1 MTDITDAILRSAIE
15 LQRLSLTEEARAE
28 QLLRQLEAD
37 LRALLNTRTL
47 SASGKREIEALIKQ
61 AHDAITG
68 KYINIAGILDV
79 DGIVQHVAEQT
90 VNALGGDMPGV
101 ETLRSLARD
110 VLIEGSPASAWW
122 ARQADD
128 TDFKFAGAV
137 RRGVLNG
144 RTNEAITRE
153 VVDVL
158 DVSRRNARALVHSS
172 IMTAANKA
180 RLEAYRKNMRFSSG
194 VKWLATLDSHTCRT
208 CAALDGS
215 QWDFDGKPLKGTKFD
230 FQAPPAH
237 MLCRCV
243 ITPLPLSFDELGFE
257 GMDAAIANI
266 GARASSQGPLKSGTT
281 FADFLKRQS
290 PEWVDDFLGA
300 KRADLY
306 RAGKLTVTDLLT
318 KGGREKTL
326 AELTR

>member
-15 LQRLSLTEEARAE
+15 LQRLSQTEEARAE
-28 QLLRQLEAD
+28 QLLRQLEVD

-47 SASGKREIEALIKQ
+47 SASGKREIEVLIKQ

-101 ETLRSLARD
+101 ETLRSLASD

-128 TDFKFAGAV
+128 TAFKFAGAV

-180 RLEAYRKNMRFSSG
+180 RLETYRKNMRFSSG

-230 FQAPPAH
+230 FRAPPAH

-243 ITPLPLSFDELGFE
+243 ITPLPLSFDALGFE

-306 RAGKLTVTDLLT
+306 RTGKLTITDLLT